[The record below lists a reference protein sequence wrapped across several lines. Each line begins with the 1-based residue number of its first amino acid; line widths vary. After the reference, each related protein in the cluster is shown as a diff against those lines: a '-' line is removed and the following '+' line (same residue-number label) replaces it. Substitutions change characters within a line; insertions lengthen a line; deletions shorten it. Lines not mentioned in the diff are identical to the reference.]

1 MENITLAELNA
12 STDGEEDQ
20 QVGSVVAGQ
29 GGSTGF
35 GGGGMGGQGGWPWR
49 KPRIWWSGPRT
60 TTMSVKLIACQK
72 I

>member
-35 GGGGMGGQGGWPWR
+35 GGGRMGGQGG
-49 KPRIWWSGPRT
+49 GPGGNQGFGGWVPGQQR
-60 TTMSVKLIACQK
+60 
-72 I
+72 